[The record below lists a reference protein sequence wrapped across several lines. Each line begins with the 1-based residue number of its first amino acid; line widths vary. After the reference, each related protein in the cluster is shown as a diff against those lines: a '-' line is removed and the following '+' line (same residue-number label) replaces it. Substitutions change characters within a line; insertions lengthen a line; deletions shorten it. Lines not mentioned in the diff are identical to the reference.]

1 VEEKEVEAGRQEDAT
16 YGRPRVLLRLRV
28 SVAGSDGC
36 GWLGSGSDGDRGE
49 EGMNGKWSRAQWK
62 EMMGLVV

>member
-1 VEEKEVEAGRQEDAT
+1 MTCVRVGRVRRREEVREKEVAAGRQEEAT

-36 GWLGSGSDGDRGE
+36 GWLGSGSDGDGGE
-49 EGMNGKWSRAQWK
+49 
-62 EMMGLVV
+62 

>member
-1 VEEKEVEAGRQEDAT
+1 
-16 YGRPRVLLRLRV
+16 LLRLRV
-28 SVAGSDGC
+28 SVAGSDGY
-36 GWLGSGSDGDRGE
+36 GWLGSGSDGDKGE